1 MRTFMPIVLLIAAF
15 FAGTFPVRAAEEWR
29 VSRGGNLIAV
39 KAPGEAL
46 QVNLRLRDPANMKKS
61 DNWLQL
67 ARPLSPEEGKHRF
80 VTLQWSSTLPGR
92 RYLTATVVGLGGAL
106 FSRTW
111 KVALND
117 TASPLSFSFDGFKDR
132 AGRTCPADFVANELR
147 LVLPIRSEQSVT
159 VTDFT
164 VFTPEK
170 PAEFSPDGSSWSL
183 KHGGRGFCEMQ
194 WQPQGRETVFS
205 CRKKNP
211 LNHRGS
217 EEWVLAECPVGES
230 GLSDCD
236 GVELQVKRGIP
247 QNTYF
252 EIRAVEESGR
262 TFVMAQ
268 HVALS
273 PEYRVL
279 RFPFRRM
286 KSVKEPKA
294 KVAPEKVR
302 KIALVFVLNA
312 TDSLSLRGI
321 RRWKE
326 AEQKK
331 KSTETLQILPEC
343 GNTAGL
349 FEPDQECVLRLQGGL
364 PDEVASARCSIRN
377 YFGEEVFSGVLKRA
391 DSRLNPGK
399 LPPGYYEV
407 RIFPA
412 LPDGTFSRESCIRTN
427 GWENISGM
435 VSFAVMPCRKEEN
448 LRRMRQYGMAGFYGI
463 MNSRHQF
470 EAHERMGT
478 PWALEGPRWIWCEN
492 KGPGPV
498 IDGVSE
504 WAARK
509 MKQPKRPDYL
519 FSLLALSHKDRDIPP
534 WARGKYDFRSFAN
547 GKVDSP
553 EYLQFIRS
561 AVLLHKY
568 QYSHMR
574 KRIYEITWE
583 PDLDCR
589 PGGATIHDVLAYYKR
604 VVPLIRS
611 LDPDAL
617 IYGPKATLN
626 LPWIRKLFEAGLG
639 EYLDGVSGHFYTTPL
654 PEDGG
659 LPEKF
664 AEYRALV
671 KKFTGREMRLCNTE
685 GGYYSK
691 VLGVNDLTEQ
701 ARRDLRYA
709 LISQGEGLDL
719 LLLFYL
725 FDFSGEKYTTWG
737 MFFTDRKNGDFSPRR
752 LMPKPVVPAYAV
764 AASLLCGARPVMHLR
779 WIDPEVWGYLF
790 QRDGEPVIALWNP
803 RRSQKIH
810 FPAGARDE
818 IVKVD
823 IMGRRCRLPVK
834 DGMVTLT
841 LSPDVTWLLGM
852 DPDVWLGEISGKTA
866 DNGVQPLELYC
877 GRSIALPGRVER
889 ISAEGAENALD
900 LSGSEGVFRI
910 AVAENALPG
919 VVPLRVTEQG
929 RTRIQFARI
938 NPPLELGNG
947 SLREENGMVSL
958 YFPVRNN
965 SASPVGAELALTSPA
980 GVYRESRSFPAA
992 SRGEVRIPAF
1002 RSADN
1007 PDPLAPF
1014 AGTLRVTTA
1023 NYDFVKPFSFTFLAA
1038 WERTR
1043 KTPGELYRN
1052 SVVLK
1057 GEGASG
1063 KIDSCRLT
1071 FFRDREALTLCAE
1084 LADDQFHQEKRDDS
1098 IWMQDS
1104 IQVAFDT
1111 DPHNVYEYDELT
1123 ARLSKK
1129 VTSIG
1134 AALTPEGVRVYRYLT
1149 FQERVLPTGDITG
1162 KVECSIRRE
1171 GGKTFYRLRVPWRQI
1186 GLAPEEAV
1194 AGKEL
1199 GISVLVNDSD
1209 GAKSPRRTLSL
1220 FGGIAD
1226 GSGWRYYGVL
1236 NLR

>member
-349 FEPDQECVLRLQGGL
+349 FDPDQECVLRLQGGL

-617 IYGPKATLN
+617 IYGPKATFN

-685 GGYYSK
+685 GGY
-691 VLGVNDLTEQ
+691 
-701 ARRDLRYA
+701 
-709 LISQGEGLDL
+709 
-719 LLLFYL
+719 
-725 FDFSGEKYTTWG
+725 
-737 MFFTDRKNGDFSPRR
+737 
-752 LMPKPVVPAYAV
+752 
-764 AASLLCGARPVMHLR
+764 
-779 WIDPEVWGYLF
+779 
-790 QRDGEPVIALWNP
+790 
-803 RRSQKIH
+803 
-810 FPAGARDE
+810 
-818 IVKVD
+818 
-823 IMGRRCRLPVK
+823 
-834 DGMVTLT
+834 
-841 LSPDVTWLLGM
+841 
-852 DPDVWLGEISGKTA
+852 
-866 DNGVQPLELYC
+866 
-877 GRSIALPGRVER
+877 
-889 ISAEGAENALD
+889 
-900 LSGSEGVFRI
+900 
-910 AVAENALPG
+910 
-919 VVPLRVTEQG
+919 
-929 RTRIQFARI
+929 
-938 NPPLELGNG
+938 
-947 SLREENGMVSL
+947 
-958 YFPVRNN
+958 
-965 SASPVGAELALTSPA
+965 
-980 GVYRESRSFPAA
+980 
-992 SRGEVRIPAF
+992 
-1002 RSADN
+1002 
-1007 PDPLAPF
+1007 
-1014 AGTLRVTTA
+1014 
-1023 NYDFVKPFSFTFLAA
+1023 
-1038 WERTR
+1038 
-1043 KTPGELYRN
+1043 
-1052 SVVLK
+1052 
-1057 GEGASG
+1057 
-1063 KIDSCRLT
+1063 
-1071 FFRDREALTLCAE
+1071 
-1084 LADDQFHQEKRDDS
+1084 
-1098 IWMQDS
+1098 
-1104 IQVAFDT
+1104 
-1111 DPHNVYEYDELT
+1111 
-1123 ARLSKK
+1123 
-1129 VTSIG
+1129 
-1134 AALTPEGVRVYRYLT
+1134 
-1149 FQERVLPTGDITG
+1149 
-1162 KVECSIRRE
+1162 
-1171 GGKTFYRLRVPWRQI
+1171 
-1186 GLAPEEAV
+1186 
-1194 AGKEL
+1194 
-1199 GISVLVNDSD
+1199 
-1209 GAKSPRRTLSL
+1209 
-1220 FGGIAD
+1220 
-1226 GSGWRYYGVL
+1226 
-1236 NLR
+1236 